1 MQTSDELTGTLALI
15 HPNLTNDPAG
25 KQGQVGIITNADLQ
39 NDTIEVRFGKN
50 GKGNYGTDAL
60 LLLRPSEQVKENLEL
75 HKHELPES
83 DYKALFNISL
93 LQEFK
98 QSTANIKS
106 AMSLALQSETV
117 RNFSMESLEDRLKI
131 QQHQSLER

>member
-1 MQTSDELTGTLALI
+1 MIGTLVLV

-25 KQGQVGIITNADLQ
+25 KQGQVGIITDANLQ
-39 NDTIEVRFGKN
+39 DETIEVRFGKN
-50 GKGNYGTDAL
+50 GKGVYGTDAL
-60 LLLRPSEQVKENLEL
+60 LLLRPSEQLKETLEQ
-75 HKHELPES
+75 HKHDLPEN

-98 QSTANIKS
+98 QSTSNIKS

-117 RNFSMESLEDRLKI
+117 RNLSMETLEDRLKL
-131 QQHQSLER
+131 QQHQSVER